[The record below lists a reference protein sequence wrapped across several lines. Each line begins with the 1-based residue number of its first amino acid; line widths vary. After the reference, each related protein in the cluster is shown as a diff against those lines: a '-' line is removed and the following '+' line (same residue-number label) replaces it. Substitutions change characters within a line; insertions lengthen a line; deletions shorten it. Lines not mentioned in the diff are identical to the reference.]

1 MFVEMDELMATEK
14 DLEWQETARWIK
26 YEEDVEQGGNRWGRP
41 HLAAL
46 SFLSLMNLRRCLERG
61 EITPPG
67 RPLLPQPDEPQTLPG
82 ER

>member
-1 MFVEMDELMATEK
+1 MFVEMDELMVTEK

-61 EITPPG
+61 N
-67 RPLLPQPDEPQTLPG
+67 DPQTSAESRIDDRLT
-82 ER
+82 EIIRIR

>member
-1 MFVEMDELMATEK
+1 MFVEMDELMVTEK

-61 EITPPG
+61 NGT
-67 RPLLPQPDEPQTLPG
+67 QTSGAVLMDDG
-82 ER
+82 